1 MTERQSLKQAQ
12 RIVIKIGTSTLTHA
26 CGRLN
31 LELLADLAAQVAVEH
46 KAGKE
51 ILLVTSGAVGA
62 GLGRLN
68 LREKPVSLPDRQA
81 VAAIGQGLLME
92 VYTKF
97 FTGHGIT
104 VAQILL
110 TREDMNDRRRYLNAR
125 NTLLKLVGD
134 FKAVPIINENDTVA
148 TEELRFG
155 DNDTLSALVAG
166 LVGADLLVLLSD
178 VNGLFTGDPRKNREA
193 SLIPVVKEIT
203 PEIWAMAG
211 QAGTAL
217 GTGGMLTKL
226 EAARIATSS
235 GIPMVLAAGKDPG
248 IINRI
253 TGGEQVGTLFLP
265 VRENLLGRKRW
276 IAFAGQPRGQLV
288 IDNGAVEALTIH
300 KKSLLPSGVVGV
312 KGQFNLGDLVS
323 IVDSTNREIARGL
336 SNFSAVE
343 ILKIMGKKSK
353 DIIKILGH
361 KSYDEVVHRD
371 NLVCLE

>member
-1 MTERQSLKQAQ
+1 M
-12 RIVIKIGTSTLTHA
+12 
-26 CGRLN
+26 
-31 LELLADLAAQVAVEH
+31 
-46 KAGKE
+46 
-51 ILLVTSGAVGA
+51 
-62 GLGRLN
+62 
-68 LREKPVSLPDRQA
+68 
-81 VAAIGQGLLME
+81 
-92 VYTKF
+92 
-97 FTGHGIT
+97 
-104 VAQILL
+104 
-110 TREDMNDRRRYLNAR
+110 
-125 NTLLKLVGD
+125 
-134 FKAVPIINENDTVA
+134 
-148 TEELRFG
+148 
-155 DNDTLSALVAG
+155 
-166 LVGADLLVLLSD
+166 
-178 VNGLFTGDPRKNREA
+178 
-193 SLIPVVKEIT
+193 IPVVKEIT

-217 GTGGMLTKL
+217 GYRGMLTKL
-226 EAARIATSS
+226 EAARIATGS

-253 TGGEQVGTLFLP
+253 TGGEQVGTLFY
-265 VRENLLGRKRW
+265 RCGKFAGRKRW

-343 ILKIMGKKSK
+343 IMKIMGKKSK